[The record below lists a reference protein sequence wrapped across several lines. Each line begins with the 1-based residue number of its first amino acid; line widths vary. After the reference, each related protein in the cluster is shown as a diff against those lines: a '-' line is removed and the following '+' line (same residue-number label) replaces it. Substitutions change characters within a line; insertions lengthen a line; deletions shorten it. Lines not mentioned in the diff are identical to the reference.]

1 MAVFVTSG
9 NAETAIFS
17 GGKVEDLYSQSP
29 IALLIAITPSTR
41 PSSTLCPAARTL
53 DLSYGK
59 SGL

>member
-1 MAVFVTSG
+1 VTSG

-41 PSSTLCPAARTL
+41 PSSTWCPAARTL
-53 DLSYGK
+53 ERSYGK